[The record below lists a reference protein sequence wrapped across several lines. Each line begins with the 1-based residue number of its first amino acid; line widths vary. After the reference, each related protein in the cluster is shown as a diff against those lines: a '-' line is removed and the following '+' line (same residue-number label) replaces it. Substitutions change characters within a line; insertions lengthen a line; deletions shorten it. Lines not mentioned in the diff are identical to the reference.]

1 MAYTGWMTVKLD
13 DLGNEVMDIP
23 TLGTLPAADYKGYAE
38 THLLYIDHHD
48 VIRATV
54 GDYPLATSVA
64 QADELIK
71 LLEEYK
77 QRMT

>member
-1 MAYTGWMTVKLD
+1 MAYTGWMSVKID
-13 DLGNEVMDIP
+13 GHENEVMDIP
-23 TLGTLPAADYKGYAE
+23 TLSAVPPSDFKDYAE

-54 GDYPLATSVA
+54 GDYPFATSAA

-71 LLEEYK
+71 LLEEFK
-77 QRMT
+77 RRMA